1 MVKQNGKLQRY
12 NMPVFILLLL
22 FAILMLF
29 PFAWMVLSCFK
40 TSAEVLA
47 YPLVWLPSSLQLD
60 NFKKVF
66 DMVPFGQYYINTIIT
81 SIAQTA
87 IQITMSICAAYAFAK
102 LKFPFKRTAYMLLQS
117 AMFVPMS
124 VLVVP
129 IYQMISRSG
138 MTDTLAGIFLA
149 QVLGVFTTM
158 MLISFFQT
166 IPDDLMDAAKIDVCG
181 YFKIMWHV
189 IIVNSVTAI
198 ATALLYA
205 FLGHWRSYMW
215 PLLVTNKTEMR
226 TVAVGLKFLISETSS
241 AYQVMMAGA
250 LMSIIPL
257 LIVYLLC
264 EKHFVRSM
272 TMTGLKG

>member
-1 MVKQNGKLQRY
+1 
-12 NMPVFILLLL
+12 
-22 FAILMLF
+22 
-29 PFAWMVLSCFK
+29 
-40 TSAEVLA
+40 
-47 YPLVWLPSSLQLD
+47 
-60 NFKKVF
+60 
-66 DMVPFGQYYINTIIT
+66 
-81 SIAQTA
+81 
-87 IQITMSICAAYAFAK
+87 
-102 LKFPFKRTAYMLLQS
+102 
-117 AMFVPMS
+117 
-124 VLVVP
+124 
-129 IYQMISRSG
+129 
-138 MTDTLAGIFLA
+138 
-149 QVLGVFTTM
+149 
-158 MLISFFQT
+158 
-166 IPDDLMDAAKIDVCG
+166 MDAAKIDGCG

-257 LIVYLLC
+257 LVVYLLC

>member
-1 MVKQNGKLQRY
+1 MAKHNGALKRY
-12 NMPVFILLLL
+12 NMPVFIILLL

-47 YPLVWLPSSLQLD
+47 YPLVWFPSSFQLD

-66 DMVPFGQYYINTIIT
+66 DMVPFGRYYINTIVT
-81 SIAQTA
+81 SVAQTA
-87 IQITMSICAAYAFAK
+87 IQITMSVCAAYAFAK

-138 MTDTLAGIFLA
+138 MTDTYAGIILP

-166 IPDDLMDAAKIDVCG
+166 IPDDLMDAAKIDGCG

-205 FLGHWRSYMW
+205 FLGHWRAYMW